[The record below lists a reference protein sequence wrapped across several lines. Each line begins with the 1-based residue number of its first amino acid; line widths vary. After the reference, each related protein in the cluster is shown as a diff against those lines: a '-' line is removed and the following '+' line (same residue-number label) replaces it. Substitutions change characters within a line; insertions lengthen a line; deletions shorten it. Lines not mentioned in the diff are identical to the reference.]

1 MKSYYTHVNE
11 STFFFFAKQPIP
23 GGTNSGVGGP
33 EINGSTKWI
42 PAEVWER
49 QGMSAQVLVL
59 PGGIYF
65 YLYQIHTKTKILIL
79 Y

>member
-1 MKSYYTHVNE
+1 MH
-11 STFFFFAKQPIP
+11 
-23 GGTNSGVGGP
+23 GGTNSGIGGP

-59 PGGIYF
+59 PGGNNF
-65 YLYQIHTKTKILIL
+65 
-79 Y
+79 